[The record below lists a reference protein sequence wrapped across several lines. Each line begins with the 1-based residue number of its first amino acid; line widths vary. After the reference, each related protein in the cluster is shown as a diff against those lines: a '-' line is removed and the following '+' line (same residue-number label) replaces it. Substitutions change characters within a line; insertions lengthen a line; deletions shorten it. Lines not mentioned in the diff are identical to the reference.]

1 MASALEILLLA
12 QSSQTPVVYATTT
25 TLINSATDIP
35 VNGLSVPVLA
45 GTTYSISAVVAYV
58 TAAAAGAPVFSFH
71 GPAVSGAVIP
81 TFYLD
86 STAGTVSAAG
96 VLNGSLTHSLQGPAM
111 TATDTCAFV
120 ASGGLVT
127 FSAAGSLSIQAH
139 STVGADT
146 FTCQPLSYLSMTPL
160 P

>member
-1 MASALEILLLA
+1 MASALELLLLA

-25 TLINSATDIP
+25 TLINATTDIP

-45 GTTYSISAVVAYV
+45 GATYSISAVVAYV
-58 TAAAAGAPVFSFH
+58 TASAGGAPVFSFH
-71 GPAVSGAVIP
+71 APAVSGAVIP
-81 TFYLD
+81 TYYLD

-111 TATDTCAFV
+111 TSSDTCAFV
-120 ASGGLVT
+120 ASGLVT
-127 FSAAGSLSIQAH
+127 FSAAGSISIQAH
-139 STVGADT
+139 TTAGADT
-146 FTCQPLSYLSMTPL
+146 FTCQPLSYLSMTAL